1 MFEHYLKNIAVANIG
16 NTGSTITLDGI
27 VKDRFG
33 VTARSG
39 SNPVTGVETRGV
51 KLTNYI
57 EEIELPTLLAWAFK
71 PLLLPTAYWKDLKV
85 GYADSDKT
93 NLHPSNLVWLYPPEY
108 LKDKNGFCVIPMYS
122 RYKINRR
129 GVVIDTETGSVLKQ
143 HYRSG
148 YFSVNVK
155 NDYGV
160 WRASNRHRLSAT
172 AFNGYP
178 ENVDSLT
185 VDHKDSIPGHDVPN
199 NLQFVTQTEN
209 NKLGSR
215 LPETGFVGVIMG
227 IYGDPSVFHC
237 QTEFV
242 KELRSIGL
250 EANYDGNNGRWYDVE
265 KKRSVI
271 IKGLKPSAQLDV
283 KNGIVCQDYSGVET
297 IVYSRKECSELI
309 GITITSITDILK
321 NNDQRYNSKGWRIK
335 VNDVTVPWISDIQ
348 KKGSIPIA
356 CRCVYTGKVDIYP
369 SLRECGAAVGL
380 TLSAMTLRIEDKTQ
394 LVWPEEKQY
403 KLAEDPTPWRE
414 VKDLKEELGKNS
426 KTVQKKIL
434 VRYADNTVKEYG
446 NINDF
451 SKEHGIFVETARYW
465 TKFDKP
471 VWREIQKGTHA
482 IVLLK
487 WNVREDF
494 YSLELT
500 DSNIT
505 RGSGKQVRITEV
517 ATGIS
522 TVCKTGREAA
532 SRVKVAPSGI
542 LYYLKTGGVFNGY
555 RYEYVLER
563 KNPSG

>member
-1 MFEHYLKNIAVANIG
+1 MFEHYLKNTTVANIG
-16 NTGSTITLDGI
+16 NTGSTITLDGV

-33 VTARSG
+33 VIARSG
-39 SNPVTGVETRGV
+39 FNPVTGIETRGV
-51 KLTNYI
+51 KIANYI
-57 EEIELPTLLAWAFK
+57 EEIELPTLLARAFK

-85 GYADSDKT
+85 GYADGDKT

-122 RYKINRR
+122 RYKINKR
-129 GVVIDTETGSVLKQ
+129 GVVIDAEVGNVLKQ
-143 HYRSG
+143 QYKKG
-148 YFSVNVK
+148 YFGISVK
-155 NDYGV
+155 NDFGE
-160 WRASNRHRLSAT
+160 WRTIVRHRLVCIAI
-172 AFNGYP
+172 NGYP
-178 ENVDSLT
+178 ENVDFLT
-185 VDHKDSIPGHDVPN
+185 TDHIDGVPGHDEPN
-199 NLQFVTQTEN
+199 NLTWLSKRDNSIKGDIHRLKNFVGIIMHKFGDPFIFEDRKDFELALSTKRIN
-209 NKLGSR
+209 VPYSGSR
-215 LPETGFVGVIMG
+215 
-227 IYGDPSVFHC
+227 
-237 QTEFV
+237 
-242 KELRSIGL
+242 
-250 EANYDGNNGRWYDVE
+250 GRWYDSVNGY
-265 KKRSVI
+265 SVI
-271 IKGLKPSAQLDV
+271 VKCDPIEDELDV
-283 KNGIVCQDYSGVET
+283 SLGVECNHLT
-297 IVYSRKECSELI
+297 GDTVTVFSTTVC
-309 GITITSITDILK
+309 GQITGNQTDEVIISLK
-321 NNDQRYNSKGWRIK
+321 NRDQRYNSNGWRIK
-335 VNDVTVPWISDIQ
+335 LKDGTVWLDEFGR
-348 KKGSIPIA
+348 KGSIPIA
-356 CRCVYTGKVDIYP
+356 CRCVYTGKVDVYP

-471 VWREIQKGTHA
+471 VWREIKKGTHA

-505 RGSGKQVRITEV
+505 RGSGKQIRITEI

-532 SRVKVAPSGI
+532 SKMNVTPSGV
-542 LYYLKTGGVFNGY
+542 LYYLKTGDVFNGY
-555 RYEYVLER
+555 KYEYV
-563 KNPSG
+563 